1 MSNAEMIETRL
12 AESFR
17 RDVLR
22 GLAREHKAIPSR
34 WLYDERGSALFEAI
48 TRIDEYYPTRT
59 EIGILT
65 SRANELAHF
74 VGPSAVVIE
83 YGAGAAFKTEILLD
97 ALSAPRLYLGIDIA
111 ASFLAQTAERLR
123 LRYPEMRVDSLV
135 ADFTKR
141 VDLPAEVPAQ
151 RRVGFFPGSTIGNL
165 DDRESAAF
173 LSAMYKHVGH
183 GGAALVG
190 IDLIKALDVLLPAYD
205 DAEGVT
211 AEFNRN
217 LLVRINRELGGTF
230 DVESFRHEARWNE
243 RVSAVEMHLVSTREQ
258 SVLVGA
264 NTFAFAKGE
273 TIHSESSRKYTV
285 ADFSESIARAG
296 WCAEQIWTDERQHY
310 AIIGMRAS

>member
-1 MSNAEMIETRL
+1 MCCADSHDSI
-12 AESFR
+12 R
-17 RDVLR
+17 R
-22 GLAREHKAIPSR
+22 SR
-34 WLYDERGSALFEAI
+34 ADGLYDERGSALFEAI
-48 TRIDEYYPTRT
+48 TRVDEYYPTRT
-59 EIGILT
+59 EIEILT
-65 SRANELAHF
+65 SRANELARF
-74 VGPSAVVIE
+74 VGPFAVVIE
-83 YGAGAAFKTEILLD
+83 YGAGSALKTEILLD

-111 ASFLAQTAERLR
+111 ASFLEQTAERLR
-123 LRYPEMRVDSLV
+123 LRYPEMRVGSVV

-151 RRVGFFPGSTIGNL
+151 SRVGFFPGSTIGNL

-173 LSAMYKHVGH
+173 LSAMHEHVGH

-190 IDLIKALDVLLPAYD
+190 IDLIKELDVLLPAYD

-243 RVSAVEMHLVSTREQ
+243 RVGAVEMHLVSGFEQ
-258 SVLVGA
+258 IVSVGA

-273 TIHSESSRKYTV
+273 TIRSESSRKYTV
-285 ADFSESIARAG
+285 AGFSELIARTG
-296 WCAEQIWTDERQHY
+296 WRVEQIWTDECQHY
-310 AIIGMRAS
+310 AIIGMRASR